1 MVRRFDS
8 RRSFVES
15 LEDRRLLAGDC
26 FHVGCIDAVEVE
38 VRDSFL
44 PDVPF
49 LVTVKLRDDDGAI
62 NRNVWDADAIIE
74 ITSPINS
81 ASTPNKIEIYNG
93 VGSGLVQV
101 DTETDTLTF
110 MIAVGSHQIET
121 TIQNQMAIEPTA
133 VSGEI
138 ATDTTWSGI
147 VEVASDVTVLS
158 GVTLTIAPGTL
169 VLVEGVE
176 TTVEQS
182 IGTHLIVDG
191 TLSSNGTAEQPVTFT
206 AADHTRP
213 WGGINV
219 SGGSVDLKHTNITFA
234 GNSRRGGHTMTGPA
248 IRLTNDGSFSLTD
261 GAISDIYGKTM
272 QANTGQVNIERS
284 LLTRS
289 VMGPETQRTG
299 VSITDTWI
307 VDMDGRFRYDEI
319 VDDNDG
325 IYLHAAQ
332 LPIELRRS
340 VVANV
345 RDDGIDTAGATALFE
360 DMIVRNIVDKGFS
373 VSGGQVG
380 IEHSLIA
387 DVGIGVE
394 TKVNTTA
401 SPQTTI
407 NRTTIANAQFGV
419 RAEGNSSEVQNLVTN
434 SIIDVIPDG
443 DAISVEGDE
452 DRTIIRYSL
461 ANEDWEYGGHNQ
473 IDSAGFV
480 NASQNDFR
488 LRRDSSAVDAGDPE
502 LPIDQDGSPMDLGF
516 YSSSQAALNTN
527 DIDAVCEAIRSE
539 TDDSRSDFNSDSL
552 VDIKDHDYLITEMMG
567 ITYGDA
573 NADGVFD
580 SKDLV
585 QIFQAGEYEDDI
597 VGNSTWAEGDWNCDG
612 EFNTSD
618 LVAAFRAGRY
628 VRE

>member
-1 MVRRFDS
+1 M
-8 RRSFVES
+8 
-15 LEDRRLLAGDC
+15 
-26 FHVGCIDAVEVE
+26 
-38 VRDSFL
+38 
-44 PDVPF
+44 
-49 LVTVKLRDDDGAI
+49 
-62 NRNVWDADAIIE
+62 
-74 ITSPINS
+74 
-81 ASTPNKIEIYNG
+81 
-93 VGSGLVQV
+93 VQV
-101 DTETDTLTF
+101 ASESEELTF
-110 MIAVGSHQIET
+110 IVAVGSHQVET
-121 TIQNQMAIEPTA
+121 TIQNRMATEPTV

-138 ATDTTWSGI
+138 AADTTWSG
-147 VEVASDVTVLS
+147 VVQVTSDVTVLS
-158 GVTLTIAPGTL
+158 EATLTIAPGTF
-169 VLVEGVE
+169 VLIEGVE

-191 TLSSNGTAEQPVTFT
+191 MLISNGTAERPVTLT

-219 SGGSVDLKHTNITFA
+219 SGGAADLKHTNITFA

-248 IRLTNDGSFSLTD
+248 IRLTDDGSFSLTD

-299 VSITDTWI
+299 VSMTDTWI

-332 LPIELRRS
+332 LPIELRGG

-373 VSGGQVG
+373 VSGGQVA
-380 IEHSLIA
+380 IEQSLIA

-394 TKVNTTA
+394 TKVRTTA

-407 NRTTIANAQFGV
+407 NRTTIANAQFGI
-419 RAEGNSSEVQNLVTN
+419 RAEGNSSDIQYLVTN
-434 SIIDVIPDG
+434 SIIDVTADG
-443 DAISVEGDE
+443 DAVFVEGE
-452 DRTIIRYSL
+452 EARTIIRHSL

-473 IDSAGFV
+473 LASAGFL
-480 NASQNDFR
+480 NATHNDFR
-488 LRRDSSAVDAGDPE
+488 LRRDSPAVDAGDPE
-502 LPIDQDGSPMDLGF
+502 LPTDQDGSPMDIGF
-516 YSSSQAALNTN
+516 YSLSRASLNAN

-539 TDDSRSDFNSDSL
+539 TDDSRFDYDSDSS
-552 VDIKDHDYLITEMMG
+552 VNTADHDYLISEMMG

-618 LVAAFRAGRY
+618 LVAAFRVGRY